1 MSDSHDLLND
11 NDMYSFSGYEV
22 DDMCSNGDNDA
33 CREYSVY
40 TKKKR
45 QRRLSINSLSIIY
58 SYMDYKRLGRNSHFE
73 REEMQGY
80 SDAFIDLD
88 KVPIVINGKKL

>member
-1 MSDSHDLLND
+1 
-11 NDMYSFSGYEV
+11 MY
-22 DDMCSNGDNDA
+22 N
-33 CREYSVY
+33 VY

-88 KVPIVINGKKL
+88 KVPIVINGKKIISILRLIQFSLFFYAVTGYL